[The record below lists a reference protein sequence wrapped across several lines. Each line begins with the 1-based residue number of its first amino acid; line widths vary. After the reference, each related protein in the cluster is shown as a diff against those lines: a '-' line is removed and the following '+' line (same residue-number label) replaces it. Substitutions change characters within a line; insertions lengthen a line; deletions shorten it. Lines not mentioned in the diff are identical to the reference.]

1 MSLHEHEN
9 RKCTDCTLAIL
20 LHTFLRISKY
30 FLVLL
35 AKKDR
40 SNHEHTVVLT
50 LPRIAS
56 PNEGGFVLVL
66 VSTWQEALEK

>member
-40 SNHEHTVVLT
+40 SNHEHPTT
-50 LPRIAS
+50 LLS
-56 PNEGGFVLVL
+56 
-66 VSTWQEALEK
+66 

>member
-9 RKCTDCTLAIL
+9 RKCTDCTLVIH

-40 SNHEHTVVLT
+40 SNHEHPTT
-50 LPRIAS
+50 LLS
-56 PNEGGFVLVL
+56 
-66 VSTWQEALEK
+66 